1 MMSTNIAI
9 AFVTLTKTF
18 VTITKIWTPI
28 YNCSPHFSIHCTI
41 PQVSKCLVAALKHML
56 EKYYNYNL
64 WIILR
69 IPTFYQHFCFY
80 LIPTLLNSLWSQ
92 RLMFFTSF
100 GILMQLALICL
111 GRELYSSIQH
121 CVLLSNH
128 HQYQGSLCSL
138 SHHTGVLKRL
148 HFYSFGSA
156 SQQMTNF
163 KTTPHF
169 HWLDG
174 MHFTRQHTFFLLFL
188 SFCFLKFIFKFI

>member
-1 MMSTNIAI
+1 MARQYKSKILIQLLFDFFYIGFMHLSWNINIIIMTMMSTNIAI

-56 EKYYNYNL
+56 EKYYNYSL

-69 IPTFYQHFCFY
+69 IPTFYQHFCFH
-80 LIPTLLNSLWSQ
+80 LIPTLFNSLWSQ

-100 GILMQLALICL
+100 GILMQLALVCL

-121 CVLLSNH
+121 SVLLSNH

-156 SQQMTNF
+156 FTTN
-163 KTTPHF
+163 
-169 HWLDG
+169 D
-174 MHFTRQHTFFLLFL
+174 
-188 SFCFLKFIFKFI
+188 